1 MPQLTSAERTSTDPS
16 LLRRLVSQRGHFD
29 DAQLAVLLREV
40 QWEIDSMAF
49 DLPAGRGTPERRALL
64 ADVLVK
70 LADVLRPPLV
80 ISTETSSSSTP
91 SGTEV
96 RGS

>member
-1 MPQLTSAERTSTDPS
+1 M
-16 LLRRLVSQRGHFD
+16 LLW
-29 DAQLAVLLREV
+29 EV

-49 DLPAGRGTPERRALL
+49 DLPAGRGTPERRELL
-64 ADVLVK
+64 ADLLVK

-80 ISTETSSSSTP
+80 ISIETSSSSTP

-96 RGS
+96 PGT